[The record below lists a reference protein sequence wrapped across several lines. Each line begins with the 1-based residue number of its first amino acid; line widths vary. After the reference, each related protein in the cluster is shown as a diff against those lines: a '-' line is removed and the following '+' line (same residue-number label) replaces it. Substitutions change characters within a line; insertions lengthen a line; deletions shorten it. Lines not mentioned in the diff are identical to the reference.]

1 MLGKVTTFKVVERK
15 KKEEDKQGERNG
27 IWEEIV
33 KSEVE
38 KETWNVRGDN
48 VKWGKKHG
56 MWEEIVWREERDI

>member
-1 MLGKVTTFKVVERK
+1 MLGKVTPFKVVEKKK
-15 KKEEDKQGERNG
+15 KKEEDKEWERNG

-48 VKWGKKHG
+48 VKRG
-56 MWEEIVWREERDI
+56 